1 MLRDSDFSL
10 PIYLL
15 ASFIVFTD
23 LLDLLLRLY
32 QRRVQS
38 RSRDRREPVPT
49 SVPLNVGRFNP
60 YQRKI
65 HLQPYAL
72 AISVHNLGDELE
84 AFITAMTPHRGR
96 LYVIDDASTDNTAYH
111 LENGGLHVIRGDRNR
126 HKPGAIRE
134 LLRHLPKD
142 VKTILIMDP
151 DSRVLELVTSDI
163 STLESVIFDFQR
175 SHHAALCPYITVE
188 RNGWI
193 TRFQRLEYAL
203 TCGMG
208 RKSLGDHSI
217 TAGVAIYRRDTL
229 ERILMTDHS
238 LSVYAEDLENTL
250 HLLSRGEAI
259 YYDERLVIE
268 TEGKRDVRGWFS
280 QRVGWSFGLAK
291 VYAQNARKVWLSSRG
306 NPMRFYQYLVYLGIF
321 GLLLHPLRVLSA
333 LPVVGSALNGV
344 DAVLALGIVPD
355 TRFTSLWY
363 FPLVYAKYALLMAV
377 AIPAACPPRHRL
389 EHVPWAALYVFYAL
403 AHIVPQTLGFLNWI
417 SLRIAGRRLYRD
429 HYADDAHAHG

>member
-1 MLRDSDFSL
+1 MFGPDFRFS
-10 PIYLL
+10 IYLL

-23 LLDLLLRLY
+23 MLDLLLRLY

-38 RSRDRREPVPT
+38 RPRDPRQPAPT

-72 AISVHNLGDELE
+72 AISVHNLGDERE
-84 AFITAMTPHRGR
+84 AFIAAMAPHRAR

-111 LENGGLHVIRGDRNR
+111 LEDAGLQVIRGNRNR

-134 LLRHLPKD
+134 LLRYLPKD

-151 DSRVLELVTSDI
+151 DSRVLEFVTSDI

-175 SHHAALCPYITVE
+175 SRHGALCPYITVE
-188 RNGWI
+188 RDGWL
-193 TRFQRLEYAL
+193 TCFQRIEFAL
-203 TCGMG
+203 ACGVG
-208 RKSLGDHSI
+208 RKSLADHSI
-217 TAGVAIYRRDTL
+217 TSGVAIYRRDTL
-229 ERILMTDHS
+229 ERILTDHS

-250 HLLSRGEAI
+250 HLLSHGERV

-268 TEGKRDVRGWFS
+268 TEGKTDVRGWFS

-291 VYAQNARKVWLSSRG
+291 VYAQNVGKVWIASRG

-321 GLLLHPLRVLSA
+321 SLLLHPLRVLSA
-333 LPVVGSALNGV
+333 LPLVGSALNCV
-344 DAVLALGIVPD
+344 DALLGLGIVPD
-355 TRFTSLWY
+355 TRFTSVWY
-363 FPLVYAKYALLMAV
+363 FPLVYAKYAVMMLV
-377 AIPAACPPRHRL
+377 AIPTAFPRRQRL
-389 EHVPWAALYVFYAL
+389 EHVPWAALFLFYSL
-403 AHIVPQTLGFLNWI
+403 AQTLGFLNWI
-417 SLRIAGRRLYRD
+417 SLRIAGRRVYRD
-429 HYADDAHAHG
+429 HYADDAHVRG